1 MKMYAKSVM
10 VEDQTKALAF
20 YTEKLGFV
28 VKHNIPMGE
37 HSWIT
42 LVSKEEPE
50 GVELAL
56 EPNAYPPAKEFQ
68 AKLKSDNI
76 PWTAFSVDDIEAEVK
91 RLKTAGVTITQEPK
105 DVGTATIAAFDDTC
119 GNLIQLIELKG

>member
-1 MKMYAKSVM
+1 MKMYIKSVM
-10 VEDQTKALAF
+10 VEDQAKALAF
-20 YTEKLGFV
+20 YTETLDFV

-37 HSWIT
+37 HSWLT
-42 LVSKEEPE
+42 LVSKEEPD

-56 EPNAYPPAKEFQ
+56 EPNAYPPAKDLQ

-76 PWTAFSVDDIEAEVK
+76 PWTSFSVDNMDDEIK
-91 RLKTAGVTITQEPK
+91 RLKSKGVTVTQEPT
-105 DVGTATIAAFDDTC
+105 DVGTAIIATIDDTC